1 MPENDDPVSRQES
14 TWSTIRAIVDALR
27 RNQITFLA
35 AAIAYYG
42 FLSII
47 PLILLAISLGRALGV
62 DISDAVLA
70 IAGDFLTPAGKA
82 AIASAVDAGGG
93 AGSIT
98 LVGVGVLV
106 WSSLRVFRGMDLAF
120 STVYGFHGSKSLADQ
135 VVDAVMVLA
144 AIPVI
149 VVAIVGLGGVLPAMH
164 LGPISTILGPV
175 GLAVTLTVAFVP
187 VFYTFPDTD
196 VTVREILPGTVL
208 AALGWTT
215 LVTVFTIYAGF
226 VPSFRLYG
234 VLGAA
239 LLLVT
244 WLYVGGIIIMVGAVV
259 NAVLGGRIDEDVDG
273 TDEDVDR
280 PDPAPDVAAIG
291 REVAEL
297 RDDLDE
303 KTVTKADLERDLE
316 RYVRRK
322 LRRGKARGWGPYL
335 VLLYGTAMTLG
346 AFFWLDG
353 GWAILA
359 MVVVWL
365 STLGLYALMVLFG
378 LGVAAASAP
387 GSILDRIRDR
397 RS

>member
-1 MPENDDPVSRQES
+1 MSRQES

>member
-14 TWSTIRAIVDALR
+14 TWSTVRAIVDAVR

-47 PLILLAISLGRALGV
+47 PLILLAISLGRGLGV

-82 AIASAVDAGGG
+82 AIASAVDTSGA

-106 WSSLRVFRGMDLAF
+106 WSSLRVFRGLDLAF
-120 STVYGFHGSKSLADQ
+120 STVYGFHGAKSLADQ
-135 VVDAVMVLA
+135 LVNAVTVLA

-164 LGPISTILGPV
+164 LGPISTILGPL

-196 VTVREILPGTVL
+196 VSVREILPGTVL
-208 AALGWTT
+208 AALGWTA